1 MLFITIYQSIA
12 LKMLKYILL
21 FTLAIF
27 SIHQIMI
34 VATPL
39 PQDGFNGHSIVVHYT
54 TSPYRDVIIQ
64 GRKDVLDD

>member
-1 MLFITIYQSIA
+1 
-12 LKMLKYILL
+12 
-21 FTLAIF
+21 
-27 SIHQIMI
+27 MI